1 LSYNHSHLSLLLHS
15 PLLLS
20 RLPTLFV
27 VHSLLHPIDMYMAL
41 YRLLYSLS
49 LFHRPVHYNLL
60 PFALTLILLVLS
72 LAG

>member
-1 LSYNHSHLSLLLHS
+1 
-15 PLLLS
+15 
-20 RLPTLFV
+20 LPTLFV

-60 PFALTLILLVLS
+60 AFALTLTLLVLS
-72 LAG
+72 LVG

>member
-1 LSYNHSHLSLLLHS
+1 LSYNHWHLSLLLHS

-27 VHSLLHPIDMYMAL
+27 VHSLQHPIDMYMAL

-60 PFALTLILLVLS
+60 AFALILTLLALS
-72 LAG
+72 LVG